1 MTDRDYL
8 KLTEQMDASA
18 PHADPD
24 DDAAA
29 ETERLKG
36 ALGRLPKYL
45 RLTWNL
51 ARDERIPRG
60 AKAYLVIG
68 GAYAVSPI
76 DLIPGFIP
84 VAGQLDDILVLL
96 LALRQATNACPAAI
110 AAEHLDRVRLL
121 PADLDDDLDAAGATA
136 KRLAARG
143 LRATGRLAMK
153 GARRL
158 FTGPSTPTTRG

>member
-1 MTDRDYL
+1 MADRDFITL
-8 KLTEQMDASA
+8 DDQLGAPP

-24 DDAAA
+24 AAAAA

-36 ALGRLPKYL
+36 ALRRLPKYL

-51 ARDERIPRG
+51 ARDERVPRS
-60 AKAYLVIG
+60 AKTYLVIG
-68 GAYAVSPI
+68 GVYAVSPI
-76 DLIPGFIP
+76 DLIPGIIP

-96 LALRQATNACPAAI
+96 VALRQAINVCPAPV
-110 AAEHLDRVRLL
+110 AAEHLERVRLL

-136 KRLAARG
+136 KRLAAKG
-143 LRATGRLAMK
+143 LRAGGRLAAK

-158 FTGPSTPTTRG
+158 FATAKAATTR